1 MVFAQERNLRD
12 LLDVETVKIRW
23 RVAMKSS
30 IVLPGAVAIL
40 LTSPMAA
47 LAQSGHDLTRAEVMQ
62 ELIQVEQ
69 AGYRPGWGDNTN
81 YPDNIQAALARI
93 AARQGAAAA
102 RAGGSSAG
110 GAAPAVPDR
119 Q

>member
-1 MVFAQERNLRD
+1 
-12 LLDVETVKIRW
+12 
-23 RVAMKSS
+23 MKSS
-30 IVLPGAVAIL
+30 IVLSGAVVML
-40 LTSPMAA
+40 LASPMAA
-47 LAQSGHDLTRAEVMQ
+47 LAQSGNGLTRAEVVQ

-93 AARQGAAAA
+93 AAQRGAAAA
-102 RAGGSSAG
+102 RASGGPPAG
-110 GAAPAVPDR
+110 GAVPATPDR